1 MNQSTFIF
9 GALFIAFIVYI
20 TAKGRL
26 GLYLSLLNG
35 SAKPDSVGGA
45 SSAPIPGSQ
54 LPNIG
59 GLPSPNAVPGLPM
72 PGVAV
77 SP

>member
-9 GALFIAFIVYI
+9 GSLFIAFLVFI

-35 SAKPDSVGGA
+35 SAKPDSAGGA
-45 SSAPIPGSQ
+45 SPTIPGNQ
-54 LPNIG
+54 LPSIG
-59 GLPSPNAVPGLPM
+59 GLPSPPATLGLPA
-72 PGVAV
+72 PGIAV